1 MNQIDL
7 KNKNA
12 VITGAAQ
19 GFGLAISKRFAS
31 SGANLFLIDKDE
43 TELNV
48 AKETKEI
55 KK

>member
-19 GFGLAISKRFAS
+19 GFAYAIAQRFAS
-31 SGANLFLIDKDE
+31 SGANLILLDKDE
-43 TELNV
+43 SELNK
-48 AKETKEI
+48 AKEKDEI
-55 KK
+55 